1 MNIQPRPLPSET
13 ITGLVPPLAGFPFF
27 AHADRFPFQPDA
39 AAYSAANAWWLADAS
54 FLVYGTADFIDTD
67 LDGLNNWQE
76 WRAQTDPTNALSVL
90 KMLSLSNAPSGPTVT
105 WQSVSGVNY
114 VLERSTL
121 WGTAPFSQVESNL
134 MGQGGVTSYT
144 DTNAP
149 EAGPLFY
156 RVGAE

>member
-1 MNIQPRPLPSET
+1 M
-13 ITGLVPPLAGFPFF
+13 
-27 AHADRFPFQPDA
+27 
-39 AAYSAANAWWLADAS
+39 
-54 FLVYGTADFIDTD
+54 
-67 LDGLNNWQE
+67 NNWQE

-90 KMLSLSNAPSGPTVT
+90 KMLSLSNAPSDPTVT